1 MVRLILFLA
10 FVAAAAT
17 GLAWLADRPG
27 NLVINWEGYE
37 IETSVFRAVVIL
49 AAIMGAA
56 LFIWSLLRQI
66 WTSPAV
72 VGQFMA
78 RRRQQRGLEALSS
91 GMIAIGAGDR
101 GSATRYAIQAR
112 KALPNE
118 PLTHL
123 LRAQAAQL
131 SGDGATSRRIFEAML
146 ASPDT
151 EQLGLRGLFLEAQRE
166 GETEAAR
173 QFAERA
179 IRLNPKLVWAV
190 EQLFELQCKEKD
202 WSGALETLAVAR
214 KNSHVEKASADR
226 RRAVLLTAQAIDKE
240 DSDPEKA
247 LNLAIEANG
256 LAPDLVPAAA
266 LAGRMLAS
274 RGNTPR
280 ATKIIQKTWARS
292 PHPDLATAYAYARLG
307 DSPRDRFDRV
317 RQLALLNPMSV
328 ESAVAAA
335 TAAIEAKA
343 FDEARSALE
352 PFVDGRLTQRICLL
366 MARIEG
372 EQHGN
377 KGRVREWLAR
387 AVNAPRDPAWTAD
400 GVVSDQWAAV
410 SPVTG
415 ALDAFQ
421 WRVPIEQA
429 ETSDSELLHKK
440 LEELV
445 PLGAGLDPALTAK
458 PVDAVSVET
467 SEAVPARP
475 ASRRTETESEPPREV
490 KVEAAAPERKVDDAV
505 VVETRAP
512 APAPAPTAVIAVAAS
527 PAASPQRNADASTAA
542 RPLAAEP
549 APASAAKSPAAPDTA
564 SPNSA
569 SPNTGSTTSEQPE
582 RSATPAPATKPAAT
596 AATASAAPLN
606 GRNGDRTQSSVVMPA
621 PSAAEANAKASAA
634 YARLSERSRPDPQPA
649 VTPAATGS
657 PPAAVP
663 AATSTSTVAKG
674 PRDAR
679 SAPPAKI
686 FVPPRAPD
694 DPGPDAA
701 DAEEIRPP
709 IRGYR
714 ASS

>member
-1 MVRLILFLA
+1 MVRLILFLLI
-10 FVAAAAT
+10 VVAAAT

-37 IETSVFRAVVIL
+37 IETSVFRAVVLL
-49 AAIMGAA
+49 AAIVGAA
-56 LFIWSLLRQI
+56 LFVWSLLRQV
-66 WTSPAV
+66 WTSPAA

-179 IRLNPKLVWAV
+179 IRLNPKLEWAV
-190 EQLFELQCKEKD
+190 EQLFELQCREKD
-202 WSGALETLAVAR
+202 WAGALETAAIAR
-214 KNSHVEKASADR
+214 RQGHFDKSVADR
-226 RRAVLLTAQAIDKE
+226 RRAVILTAQAIEKE
-240 DSDPEKA
+240 DSEPERA
-247 LNLAIEANG
+247 LSLAIEAHG

-280 ATKIIQKTWARS
+280 ATKIIQKSWSRS
-292 PHPDLATAYAYARLG
+292 PHPDLATVYAYARLG
-307 DSPRDRFDRV
+307 DSPRDRYDRV

-328 ESAVAAA
+328 ESAVAASS
-335 TAAIEAKA
+335 AAIEAKA

-352 PFVDGRLTQRICLL
+352 PFLEGRLTQRICLL

-377 KGRVREWLAR
+377 RGRVREWLAR

-400 GVVSDQWAAV
+400 GVVSDQWAPI

-421 WRVPIEQA
+421 WRVPVESA
-429 ETSDSELLHKK
+429 ETSDSELLQRK

-445 PLGAGLDPALTAK
+445 PLGAGQDPALAAMPIDARADAHAAPAAAGEPTRTAS
-458 PVDAVSVET
+458 VDVDVDSDVAIAVPTERPARGPA
-467 SEAVPARP
+467 AVPPARP
-475 ASRRTETESEPPREV
+475 AEI
-490 KVEAAAPERKVDDAV
+490 ADAV
-505 VVETRAP
+505 VVEPQPAAPEPQRRARADEVEPLEAQAAPEPVVETSQPQSASSPQRSAVSTLPAAPATAPPAQPAPAAAP
-512 APAPAPTAVIAVAAS
+512 APPRTSQRPRDVPTAAES
-527 PAASPQRNADASTAA
+527 NA
-542 RPLAAEP
+542 R
-549 APASAAKSPAAPDTA
+549 
-564 SPNSA
+564 
-569 SPNTGSTTSEQPE
+569 
-582 RSATPAPATKPAAT
+582 
-596 AATASAAPLN
+596 
-606 GRNGDRTQSSVVMPA
+606 
-621 PSAAEANAKASAA
+621 ASAA
-634 YARLSERSRPDPQPA
+634 YARLSEKVRDAPAPSETAARARNETRTEALAEPNGATAGRPVA
-649 VTPAATGS
+649 AATGS
-657 PPAAVP
+657 ARP
-663 AATSTSTVAKG
+663 G
-674 PRDAR
+674 RDGRTAQTQ
-679 SAPPAKI
+679 I

-701 DAEEIRPP
+701 DVEELRPP
-709 IRGYR
+709 VRSYR